1 MDMMNRIYSRK
12 SEVEYSSKR
21 I

>member
-1 MDMMNRIYSRK
+1 MDKVNRIYSRK
-12 SEVEYSSKR
+12 SEVEYSIER